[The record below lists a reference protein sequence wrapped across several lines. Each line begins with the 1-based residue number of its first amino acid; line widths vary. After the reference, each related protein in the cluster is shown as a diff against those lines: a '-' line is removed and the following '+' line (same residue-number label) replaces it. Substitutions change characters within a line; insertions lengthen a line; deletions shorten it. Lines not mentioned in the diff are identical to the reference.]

1 MFVWRIYEYPLILE
15 KKKAKINNS
24 GQFRGSF
31 AAMKVHATAWH
42 VQATAWPR
50 RGSFHPRVCRD
61 EATVHSM
68 KNVVFYFVLLFRYS
82 KDLSIRLMRIL

>member
-1 MFVWRIYEYPLILE
+1 MFVRRIYEYPLILE

-31 AAMKVHATAWH
+31 AAMKVH
-42 VQATAWPR
+42 ATAWPR